1 VTNPDSKIRFA
12 HDRRYNDSEFR
23 MHVYSEIDTIKERQ
37 VAIEEKVDEV
47 LSILRATKIG
57 AWVIKWLAGI
67 ALTAVTVWT
76 VWHDKRIP

>member
-1 VTNPDSKIRFA
+1 VTNPDSKIRYTQE
-12 HDRRYNDSEFR
+12 RRMNDMDFR
-23 MHVYSEIDTIKERQ
+23 VHVYSEID
-37 VAIEEKVDEV
+37 AIREKQAVMESKLDEV

-67 ALTAVTVWT
+67 ALTAVTIWT